1 MNTITTCLNIINFI
15 DNQNYYQKNLMAG
28 VKHQMVEQ
36 INEIFTFL
44 MVWPIFNEKNPSI
57 LFKKEITLKLLAAAT
72 NSDNKIE
79 GFLITPSKKNDVD
92 LVKNDVNLVP
102 PSMTSALDYQSGST
116 PVYFIPIDQLNKEN
130 FSICSAPNFINHDTI
145 VNLYFEYS
153 NDLGRKKKVNYYFK
167 TKEVK
172 TSSNKRSRTT
182 RRLHFNIHKKLK
194 F

>member
-1 MNTITTCLNIINFI
+1 MNTITTCLKIINFI
-15 DNQNYYQKNLMAG
+15 DNQNDYQKYLMAG
-28 VKHQMVEQ
+28 MKHQMVKQ
-36 INEIFTFL
+36 INEIFTSL

-57 LFKKEITLKLLAAAT
+57 LFKKKITLKLLAAAT
-72 NSDNKIE
+72 NLNNEIE

-92 LVKNDVNLVP
+92 LVP

-130 FSICSAPNFINHDTI
+130 FSICSAHIFINHDTI
-145 VNLYFEYS
+145 VNIYFEYS
-153 NDLGRKKKVNYYFK
+153 NDLGKKKKVNYYFK

-172 TSSNKRSRTT
+172 TSSNKRT
-182 RRLHFNIHKKLK
+182 RSLHFNIHKKLK